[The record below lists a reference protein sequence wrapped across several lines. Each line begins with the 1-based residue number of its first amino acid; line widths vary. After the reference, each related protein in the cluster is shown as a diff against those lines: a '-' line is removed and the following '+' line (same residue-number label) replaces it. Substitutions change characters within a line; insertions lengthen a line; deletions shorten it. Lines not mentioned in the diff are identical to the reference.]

1 MRIFARSIY
10 CMANLTQ
17 QFEELENKMAGII
30 IRLRDYQQIN
40 NSLQQQNKEL
50 LCRIEAMGNEQEN
63 QKKQQQMLSITQT
76 LLQKE
81 DTTEIKKE
89 INRLVREIDYCI
101 SYINSK

>member
-1 MRIFARSIY
+1 
-10 CMANLTQ
+10 
-17 QFEELENKMAGII
+17 MAGII

-101 SYINSK
+101 SFINSK

>member
-1 MRIFARSIY
+1 
-10 CMANLTQ
+10 MANLTQ

-30 IRLRDYQQIN
+30 IRLRDYQQVVDDMQKKN
-40 NSLQQQNKEL
+40 QEL
-50 LCRIEAMGNEQEN
+50 LCRIEAMGKEQQTE
-63 QKKQQQMLSITQT
+63 KKQQQVLSITQT

-101 SYINSK
+101 IYINSK

>member
-1 MRIFARSIY
+1 
-10 CMANLTQ
+10 
-17 QFEELENKMAGII
+17 MAGII

-40 NSLQQQNKEL
+40 SSLQQQNKEL

-101 SYINSK
+101 SFINSK

>member
-1 MRIFARSIY
+1 
-10 CMANLTQ
+10 MANLTQ

-101 SYINSK
+101 SFINSK

>member
-10 CMANLTQ
+10 SMANLTQ

-50 LCRIEAMGNEQEN
+50 LCKIEAMGNEQEN

-76 LLQKE
+76 LLKKE

-101 SYINSK
+101 SFINSK

>member
-1 MRIFARSIY
+1 MRIFARSIN

-17 QFEELENKMAGII
+17 QFEDLENKMAGII
-30 IRLRDYQQIN
+30 IRLRDYQQVN
-40 NSLQQQNKEL
+40 SSLQQQNKEL
-50 LCRIEAMGNEQEN
+50 LCRIEAMGKEQEN
-63 QKKQQQMLSITQT
+63 KKQQQQMLSITQT
-76 LLQKE
+76 LLKKE

>member
-1 MRIFARSIY
+1 
-10 CMANLTQ
+10 MANLTQ

-30 IRLRDYQQIN
+30 IRLRDYQQVVDG
-40 NSLQQQNKEL
+40 LQQRNQEL

-101 SYINSK
+101 SFINSK